1 MEKLKATWRGLK
13 TWQKGIVI
21 FLALALI
28 GAVMPKEE
36 EATPTA
42 KPEPQA
48 KAPAPAPAEPVKEQP
63 KPFAE
68 GELTEDTVI
77 RASGLKGITKVDIT
91 ADASAQD
98 KRILRVTYAMPE
110 AVNEDDA
117 IYRMARDSVKVMEKL
132 FAHPGVSEVG
142 VWAEG
147 TFTDQYGK
155 ETINTVARV
164 VWSRATAEK
173 VEWKNFSN
181 MIVTEPKRA
190 LLLGE
195 HYWIHPSV
203 YNGLKDRAGF
213 PASK

>member
-36 EATPTA
+36 EAATTA
-42 KPEPQA
+42 QAAPQT
-48 KAPAPAPAEPVKEQP
+48 KAPAPAPVQPVKEKE

-68 GELTEDTVI
+68 GELTQETVTK
-77 RASGLKGITKVDIT
+77 AADLKGITKVDIT
-91 ADASAQD
+91 PDASAQD

-155 ETINTVARV
+155 ETTNTVARV
-164 VWSRATAEK
+164 VWSRAMAEK
-173 VEWKNFSN
+173 VEWKNFAN

-190 LLLGE
+190 FLLGE

-203 YNGLKDRAGF
+203 YNGLKDRVGF